1 MLENVANVCTI
12 FGSILLVMSVF
23 ATWLMQKVV
32 VRPDCPQDVANVK
45 RNRRWS
51 KWLLVVSIVM
61 LIIGIMG
68 YICMEV

>member
-51 KWLLVVSIVM
+51 KGLLVVSIVM